1 VRGNRVHGRRGPD
14 RPCAVGMTGADAPGR
29 AQFVA
34 GFCGALELAGVDRC
48 NE

>member
-1 VRGNRVHGRRGPD
+1 
-14 RPCAVGMTGADAPGR
+14 MTGADAPGL

-34 GFCGALELAGVDRC
+34 GFCGALDLAGADRC